1 MHITYPSQMKMDH
14 FIVPPRATSPVRGPC
29 HAVDRRRRS
38 PYRRSPC
45 RRTPCRRTPRRRTPR
60 RRTCGPLRRPRRG
73 ASHVAHV
80 VQSNA
85 APSNVWNSRISRRG
99 RDVRRR
105 EDAVFDGSNS
115 LSLPE
120 QTKHSTAQHPSHHSK
135 ARRLKSR
142 CWMARQR
149 VQTWAPS

>member
-1 MHITYPSQMKMDH
+1 MHITHDNVANEDGSFYCSSSRYLSCQRTM
-14 FIVPPRATSPVRGPC
+14 S
-29 HAVDRRRRS
+29 RRRS
-38 PYRRSPC
+38 PYRR
-45 RRTPCRRTPRRRTPR
+45 TPRRRTPRRRTPRRQTPR

-105 EDAVFDGSNS
+105 EGAVFDGSNS
-115 LSLPE
+115 LSLSE